1 MLTYIK
7 KLVSSTPSR
16 KENFMDSK
24 EQILHKKQIVDLE
37 TDCKF
42 STLIEP
48 KTVEIS
54 LNEECSKDT
63 VLISSGFDMLIG

>member
-1 MLTYIK
+1 
-7 KLVSSTPSR
+7 
-16 KENFMDSK
+16 MDSK

>member
-1 MLTYIK
+1 
-7 KLVSSTPSR
+7 
-16 KENFMDSK
+16 MDSK

-42 STLIEP
+42 STLIES